1 MDKIEEIR
9 SHLSAADGKGATVSG
24 HRWKAAQLIW
34 EVVNGGESKRGLAEQ
49 IGKSHTHVNYM
60 YKCWDLVGRKLV
72 VSGPEDMPDFQ
83 TVYTSEEVRGES
95 ASKSVPDS
103 AGGGDREPR
112 ERKSA
117 ADREPR
123 DDESHNVT
131 ASELVRRAAEAIGT
145 IRDNEAFWVLLTT
158 EDRKELVKA
167 RKGIDRI
174 LTA

>member
-9 SHLSAADGKGATVSG
+9 IHLSAADGKGATVSG

-34 EVVNGGESKRGLAEQ
+34 EVVQAGESRRGLADKL
-49 IGKSHTHVNYM
+49 GKSHAHVNYM

-95 ASKSVPDS
+95 ASKQVPES
-103 AGGGDREPR
+103 AGGGSREPKEGR
-112 ERKSA
+112 SA
-117 ADREPR
+117 ADREPTK
-123 DDESHNVT
+123 DSGDNVT
-131 ASELVRRAAEAIGT
+131 ASELVRRAAEAVGT
-145 IRDNEAFWVLLTT
+145 LRDNQAFWVLLTT
-158 EDRKELVKA
+158 EDRETLVRV